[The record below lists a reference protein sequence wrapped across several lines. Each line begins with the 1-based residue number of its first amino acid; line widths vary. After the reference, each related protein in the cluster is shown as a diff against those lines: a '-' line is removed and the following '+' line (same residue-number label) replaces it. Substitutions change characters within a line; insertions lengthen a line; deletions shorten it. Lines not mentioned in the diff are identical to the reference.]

1 METQPLVEPDEQRRR
16 DEPLSQEAPQGDQ
29 QADDFRKLIDSS
41 ASRLAESASGA
52 LQRLSESVRG
62 KDVSQLIQEA
72 ESFARRQPVAFL
84 GAAALAGFLAVRFLK
99 SSNERDY
106 RRS

>member
-1 METQPLVEPDEQRRR
+1 METQPLVEPGEQRRR
-16 DEPLSQEAPQGDQ
+16 EQRLSQQAPQGDP
-29 QADDFRKLIDSS
+29 QADDLRKLIDSS

-62 KDVSQLIQEA
+62 KDVNQLLQEA

-84 GAAALAGFLAVRFLK
+84 GAAAIAGFLAVRFLK
-99 SSNERDY
+99 SSNQPDY
-106 RRS
+106 RRP